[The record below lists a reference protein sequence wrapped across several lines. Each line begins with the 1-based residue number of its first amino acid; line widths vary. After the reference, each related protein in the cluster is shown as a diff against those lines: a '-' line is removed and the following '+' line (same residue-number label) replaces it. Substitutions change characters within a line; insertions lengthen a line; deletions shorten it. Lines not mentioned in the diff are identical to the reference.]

1 MLDVS
6 NLTAGYGQ
14 LQVLWDVSLRIGE
27 GEVVAILGSNGA
39 GKTTTLKAIM
49 NMIAV
54 KSGTVTFLGK
64 NIAGLPLHEMVKL
77 GLAFVPEERNLFTA
91 MTVMENLQLGAY
103 TIKDRKK
110 AQENL
115 EYVLELFPRLGE
127 RKKQYVGTMSGGER
141 QMVAIARGLMSN
153 PKVLILDEP
162 SMGLAPKNVVLVF
175 EAIMK
180 LQKEKVT
187 VLIVE
192 QNVNTTLKVADR
204 AYVMEQ
210 GRVVMEGNADELSK
224 DDHVKKMYMGVG

>member
-1 MLDVS
+1 MLEVS
-6 NLTAGYGQ
+6 NLTAGYGH
-14 LQVLWDVSLRIGE
+14 LQVLWDVSLKIGE
-27 GEVVAILGSNGA
+27 GEVVAILGPNGA

-49 NMIAV
+49 NMIP
-54 KSGTVTFLGK
+54 VTGGKVNFLGK
-64 NIAGLPLHEMVKL
+64 EITGYPIHEMTKL
-77 GLAFVPEERNLFTA
+77 GLAFVPEERNLFQA

-103 TIKDRKK
+103 TVADSNK
-110 AQENL
+110 AKENL
-115 EYVLELFPRLGE
+115 EYVFGLFPRLAE
-127 RKKQYVGTMSGGER
+127 RKYQYVGTMSGGER

-175 EAIMK
+175 ETILK
-180 LQKEKVT
+180 LRAENVT

-210 GRVVMEGNADELSK
+210 GRVVMEGAAGELIK
-224 DDHVKKMYMGVG
+224 DDHVKKMYLGCA